1 MALYF
6 DYIENNTLRVQ
17 SVNFAT
23 ILQQY
28 LELNFSK
35 TRVYIKILTQSLGM
49 YKRKQDTGKN
59 CNRKSID
66 IVH

>member
-1 MALYF
+1 MALWQDF
-6 DYIENNTLRVQ
+6 GNSTLRVQ
-17 SVNFAT
+17 SVNFVT
-23 ILQQY
+23 LLWQC

-49 YKRKQDTGKN
+49 YKRKQDMGKN